1 MDIDPAI
8 KSNLS
13 FKERDELDKISK
25 KLGELARNQPAEP
38 PSAFE
43 LYK

>member
-13 FKERDELDKISK
+13 FKEREELDKISK
-25 KLGELARNQPAEP
+25 KLNELKLPKEP
-38 PSAFE
+38 PSAFQ